1 MRHYPIACGQLK
13 KEPVRRKGC
22 ETTFQLYEVMECQ
35 KCKTLTLCIN
45 TMVSPGSGDSYLHK
59 TEYFPPRPVR
69 EKPKWIKKLGP
80 QFKSLLQEVYAA
92 LDHSLLCVAS
102 TGIRTVLDRMM
113 VDVVGDAGDFKTKA
127 SKLEKAGHIDSDEK
141 DMLLDVID
149 AGSASAHRG
158 FKPTKSTVCHMLD
171 IAEALLDRIY
181 IQPAQKTTL
190 RKKAKSV
197 KKVTP
202 KRP

>member
-1 MRHYPIACGQLK
+1 MAHGQLK
-13 KEPVRRKGC
+13 KEPVRRKGS

-35 KCKTLTLCIN
+35 KCKTLTFCIN
-45 TMVSPGSGDSYLHK
+45 TMIHPGSGDSYPYK

-69 EKPKWIKKLGP
+69 EKPKWLNKLGP
-80 QFKSLLQEVYAA
+80 QFKKLLQEVYPAI
-92 LDHSLLCVAS
+92 DNSLHCVAS

-113 VDVVGDAGDFKTKA
+113 SDVVGDEGDFRAKA
-127 SKLEKAGHIDSDEK
+127 SKLEKTGHIDSDEK

-158 FKPTKSTVCHMLD
+158 FSPNKSTVYHMLD
-171 IAEALLDRIY
+171 ITEAVLERIY
-181 IQPAQKTTL
+181 IQPTIRITL
-190 RKKAKSV
+190 RKKAKLV

-202 KRP
+202 KRQNP